1 MTPFATS
8 STTTVVTTPAILS
21 LPPKKKNLI
30 NGYNNKHGK
39 KNNTKVPPKKI
50 SFTISTIPDIRH
62 KKLKIN
68 IKEVLILLIFL
79 LPLIVST
86 IS

>member
-1 MTPFATS
+1 
-8 STTTVVTTPAILS
+8 ILS

-39 KNNTKVPPKKI
+39 KNNTKVPPKII
-50 SFTISTIPDIRH
+50 SFAISTIPDTRH

-68 IKEVLILLIFL
+68 IEEVLILLIFL
-79 LPLIVST
+79 LPFIVST

>member
-39 KNNTKVPPKKI
+39 KIILKFHLKI
-50 SFTISTIPDIRH
+50 SFTISTIPDIRD

-68 IKEVLILLIFL
+68 IKEALILLIFL
-79 LPLIVST
+79 YH
-86 IS
+86 